1 MNVAPHESRHVAMAV
16 LEGAVVESVDVMGGR
31 GFDGL
36 CRYAMRVHD
45 RDSALAR
52 ARIVLAPFVAE
63 GSAPPWPLRSDRSD
77 DEADVARIA
86 DQIGMTQREYER
98 VLRDTASIMR
108 EPRFKML
115 HAAIAAAL
123 RKDGFLT
130 GVELRRIA
138 LKHRPPLEPIV
149 VGGRKFASA
158 WDVPLN
164 LIENPHERPINGDGY
179 EVDY

>member
-1 MNVAPHESRHVAMAV
+1 M
-16 LEGAVVESVDVMGGR
+16 
-31 GFDGL
+31 
-36 CRYAMRVHD
+36 
-45 RDSALAR
+45 
-52 ARIVLAPFVAE
+52 APFVAE